1 MFSRGYY
8 LMPARC
14 GTNLR
19 ATQQQP
25 LAEAMLCLPPLA
37 RRSSAAGRQAGLT
50 AITLLRLRRRV
61 LLSLRWRVL
70 LSLRWRVLLSLG
82 RRAPLLSLG
91 RGMPLLGLRRR
102 MPLLGLRRRARRQ
115 ISLGRL
121 TLLLKL
127 LRRSLW
133 RPL

>member
-19 ATQQQP
+19 ATQQQQP
-25 LAEAMLCLPPLA
+25 LAEATLCLPPLA

-61 LLSLRWRVL
+61 LLSL
-70 LSLRWRVLLSLG
+70 G

-91 RGMPLLGLRRR
+91 RG

>member
-1 MFSRGYY
+1 
-8 LMPARC
+8 MPTRC

-25 LAEAMLCLPPLA
+25 LAEATLCLPLLA

-70 LSLRWRVLLSLG
+70 LSLG
-82 RRAPLLSLG
+82 
-91 RGMPLLGLRRR
+91 RR

>member
-1 MFSRGYY
+1 MN
-8 LMPARC
+8 PAPIVEVTSDIIRRYRS
-14 GTNLR
+14 T
-19 ATQQQP
+19 
-25 LAEAMLCLPPLA
+25 A
-37 RRSSAAGRQAGLT
+37 RRSAAGRQAGLT

-61 LLSLRWRVL
+61 LLSLRR
-70 LSLRWRVLLSLG
+70 RALLSLG

-91 RGMPLLGLRRR
+91 QGMPLLGLRR

-127 LRRSLW
+127 LLRSLW

>member
-25 LAEAMLCLPPLA
+25 LAEATLCLPPLA

-61 LLSLRWRVL
+61 LLSLRR
-70 LSLRWRVLLSLG
+70 RALLSLG

-91 RGMPLLGLRRR
+91 RR

-121 TLLLKL
+121 KLLLKL
-127 LRRSLW
+127 LLRSLW